1 MEKDIKK
8 QIFTIVYAIALIAVV
23 AGAVQLLYNA
33 ITMFIYGY
41 NGYEKLQ
48 LPIAIVVLLAAIFAI
63 AFDVLEIKSI
73 YTKTD
78 KTKKVLFIIN
88 TILTGMVALAMIVCK
103 ILFMTY
109 RKQQFGQLPHWIYD
123 GDTQFALYQGVISI
137 LITQLVY
144 MTIIIAMHIVKKIA
158 DKKNN
163 KNVQDVAELEM
174 TPNEN
179 AAK

>member
-8 QIFTIVYAIALIAVV
+8 QIFTLVYAVALIAVV

-48 LPIAIVVLLAAIFAI
+48 LPIAIVVLLTAIFAI
-63 AFDVLEIKSI
+63 TFDVLEIKSI
-73 YTKTD
+73 CTKND
-78 KTKKVLFIIN
+78 KTKKILFIIN
-88 TILTGMVALAMIVCK
+88 TVLVGMVVLALIACK
-103 ILFMTY
+103 ILFMTN
-109 RKQQFGQLPHWIYD
+109 RKHQFGQLPHWIYD

-144 MTIIIAMHIVKKIA
+144 MAIIIAMHIAKKIA

-163 KNVQDVAELEM
+163 KNDKTVAKLET

-179 AAK
+179 TAK